1 MSTTKATP
9 KSSFNSKILLFGEY
23 SIIQNSMGLSIP
35 FESYRGTLAFM
46 EEGMSLTLTMRE
58 SNESLKQFAAY
69 LCGLHN
75 DGKLLVKMDID
86 RLEQDISKG
95 LYFESTIPQGFGVGS
110 SGALVAALYD
120 KYATEKIDTQ
130 EVTGEKLQQLKQVF
144 SQMESYFHGTSS
156 GMDPLICYIDLP
168 VLMKSKTDIGTVD
181 LPEDKSTGQGAIF
194 LLDTGRPGRTQPLV
208 QYFLDKCKEKD
219 FVELCRSKFIPYN
232 DQCIKDFLKGET
244 KSLFYNLYHLSKFLL
259 DNLTPMVPKLFRE
272 LWMQGLETKAYYLKL
287 CGSGGGGFILGFTE
301 DLEKAQY
308 YLKDHDIKVIKRF

>member
-1 MSTTKATP
+1 MSKVKAA
-9 KSSFNSKILLFGEY
+9 KMGGFHSKILLFGEY
-23 SIIQNSMGLSIP
+23 SIIQDSMGLSIP
-35 FESYRGTLAFM
+35 YDSFRGTLSYITPDNRTASR
-46 EEGMSLTLTMRE
+46 EE
-58 SNESLKQFAAY
+58 SNESLKTYAAY
-69 LCGLHN
+69 LRELN
-75 DGKLLVKMDID
+75 DKGTFVAKFDID
-86 RLEQDISKG
+86 RLEQDIANG
-95 LYFESTIPQGFGVGS
+95 LYFDSTIPQGFGVGS

-120 KYATEKIDTQ
+120 HYAINKFEP
-130 EVTGEKLQQLKQVF
+130 ENVTGENLQQLKKIF
-144 SQMESYFHGTSS
+144 SQMESFFHGTSS

-181 LPEDKSTGQGAIF
+181 LPEDISAGPGAIF

-219 FVELCRSKFIPYN
+219 FVDLCKSKFIPYN

-272 LWMQGLETKAYYLKL
+272 VWMQGLETKAYYLKL

-301 DLEKAQY
+301 DLEKAKGL
-308 YLKDHDIKVIKRF
+308 LKDHQIKVIKRF